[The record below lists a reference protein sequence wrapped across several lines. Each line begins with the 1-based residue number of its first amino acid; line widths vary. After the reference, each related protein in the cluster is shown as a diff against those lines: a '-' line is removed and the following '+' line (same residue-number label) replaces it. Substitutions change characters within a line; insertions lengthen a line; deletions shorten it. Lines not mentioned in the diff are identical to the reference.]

1 LEEVLNTTE
10 EDIKRKEVQDRY
22 TEALTKSLEAHKNLE
37 EALRNMHRIGEYP
50 APPERLRFSLDNER
64 EGATHKFELGSGAD
78 KIEGY
83 ITSGTYSDGTLG
95 EIFIVAEKQGSF
107 VSGLMD
113 SFATVFSIA
122 LQSGVSLDRLI
133 NKFRHTRFEPAG
145 YTQNPDIR
153 NASSILDYLVQW
165 LDQRYNQPKE
175 DDDGESG
182 TTDATDE

>member
-1 LEEVLNTTE
+1 MEEKLAM
-10 EDIKRKEVQDRY
+10 IKRKEAQHAY
-22 TEALTKSLEAHKNLE
+22 SIALTEYIEAQKKLE
-37 EALRNMHRIGEYP
+37 EAMRAMHRAGEYP
-50 APPERLRFSLDNER
+50 APPNRLRFNLDSER
-64 EGATHKFELGSGAD
+64 QGATHKFEMGAGAD

-83 ITSGTYSDGTLG
+83 ITSGVYTDGTLG

-153 NASSILDYLVQW
+153 TASSVLDYLVQW
-165 LDQRYNQPKE
+165 LDQRYNQPEEK
-175 DDDGESG
+175 DGPAEPTP
-182 TTDATDE
+182 TTDP